1 MKSFVG
7 RVRVMPRAGLVDPQ
21 GHAVEHALGAL
32 GFAGVSRVRVGRT
45 FEISVEADSE
55 QQVRERLREMC
66 EKLVANPV
74 TEDFTI
80 DTVETAP

>member
-7 RVRVMPRAGLVDPQ
+7 RVRVMPRVGLLDPQ

-32 GFAGVSRVRVGRT
+32 GFGGVQRVRVGRT
-45 FEISVEADSE
+45 FEIAVQAESE

-74 TEDFTI
+74 TEDFII
-80 DTVETAP
+80 DAVEAAS

>member
-1 MKSFVG
+1 MTRFLG
-7 RVRVMPRAGLVDPQ
+7 RVRVMPRAGLLDPQ

-32 GFAGVSRVRVGRT
+32 GFDTVSAVRVGRT
-45 FEISVEADSE
+45 LEIALEGESE
-55 QQVRERLREMC
+55 QQVRQRLREMC

-80 DTVETAP
+80 DTVEAAT